1 MDAKQYIGF
10 YYGNKEEA
18 LTQLDKSISLY
29 ETSTLNHTP
38 KVKERILKYKS
49 LREEIQKLIDNE
61 RAQN

>member
-10 YYGNKEEA
+10 FYGNKKEA
-18 LTQLDKSISLY
+18 LIQLDKSIALY
-29 ETSTLNHTP
+29 ENSPLHHTP